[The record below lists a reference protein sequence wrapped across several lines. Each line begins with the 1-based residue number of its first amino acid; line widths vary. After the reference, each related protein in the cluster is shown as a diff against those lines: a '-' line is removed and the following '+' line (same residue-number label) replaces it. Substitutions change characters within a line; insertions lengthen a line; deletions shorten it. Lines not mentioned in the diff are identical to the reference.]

1 MAEINGDVK
10 FYPETNQLEKIGNLE
25 TDFSILGTI
34 SPSLDEFAGQLRI
47 LKLSNGNIFAK
58 PLPIDLKFDDDI
70 QLTVYNNQK
79 VYKLLSSVIHKRRL
93 KDENNKS
100 KVYN

>member
-1 MAEINGDVK
+1 MD
-10 FYPETNQLEKIGNLE
+10 
-25 TDFSILGTI
+25 
-34 SPSLDEFAGQLRI
+34 I
-47 LKLSNGNIFAK
+47 LKTFEIFLSTPMSIIHKRNIKIMHVETNIFAK

-100 KVYN
+100 KLHN